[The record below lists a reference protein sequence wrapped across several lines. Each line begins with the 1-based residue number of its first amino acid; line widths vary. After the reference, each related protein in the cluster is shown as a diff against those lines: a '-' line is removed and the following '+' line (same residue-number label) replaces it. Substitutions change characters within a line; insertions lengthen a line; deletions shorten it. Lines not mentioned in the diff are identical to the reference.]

1 MIIVMGTGA
10 LGGIRNVILDHLKS
24 GLFSSMKVD
33 FFVTHR
39 GRSKIEDIFLFV
51 WSFIKLFFY
60 LSLFKVKIVHVHMSF
75 NGSFWRKYSF
85 YRLSSLFSVPFV
97 LHLHGSEFKDYV
109 SRSSK
114 LRLTKINELFRR
126 SSAVIVLSS
135 GWKNY
140 VDGQFGCDATVIENY
155 VDVTAD
161 NLTRHADRKDVVFVG
176 AFIKRKGILELVV
189 SFASSKLDCKL
200 HLCGDGPLMV
210 AARQLVKDLN
220 IETQVVFHGWV
231 GFEQKISIFK
241 SCRLF
246 VLPSFNEGLPLTII
260 EAIASSCVVLS
271 TNVGA
276 IPEVIRHGING
287 FIFEPGDFKQLS
299 ELLRNTYSDTSLL
312 DQISSSGLNEYNK
325 RFRSEVV
332 IPQIKAVYMRLDK
345 DFDQESKGNS

>member
-24 GLFSSMKVD
+24 GIFSGVKVD
-33 FFVTHR
+33 FFVTHL
-39 GRSKIEDIFLFV
+39 GRSKFEDLFLFV
-51 WSFIKLFFY
+51 WSLVKLFFY

-114 LRLTKINELFRR
+114 LRLAKINELFRR

-176 AFIKRKGILELVV
+176 AFIKRKGILELIV

-200 HLCGDGPLMV
+200 HLCGDGPLMD

-220 IETQVVFHGWV
+220 IEAQVVFHGWV
-231 GFEQKISIFK
+231 GFEQKISVFK
-241 SCRLF
+241 GCRLF
-246 VLPSFNEGLPLTII
+246 VLPSYNEGLPLTII
-260 EAIASSCVVLS
+260 EALACSCVVLS

-276 IPEVIRHGING
+276 ISEVIKHGING
-287 FIFEPGDFKQLS
+287 FIFDAGDSDQLS
-299 ELLRNTYSDTSLL
+299 MLMTNIYNDTALL
-312 DQISSSGLNEYNK
+312 DQISSSGLNEYNM

-332 IPQIKAVYMRLDK
+332 IPKIKAVYTNLAK
-345 DFDQESKGNS
+345 DFDQRS